1 MGTQKRYASLDS
13 RTRVPIVATSK
24 YIIVYL
30 IAVVSELI
38 ITFAFYD
45 KIPNQIPTHFDT
57 LMNPNQFTE
66 KSLLTVLFMPLI
78 QTVMLIIFIVCNE
91 MMKASKIQ
99 ISSSN
104 PKDSLNINE
113 EVRLTNSKLLFN
125 LFILMQLIFF
135 TVQMMT
141 CFNIK
146 SLRYVMLALL
156 SLSIIYIVIYI
167 FILWKIHKG
176 HSYPIVEDKS
186 AWKFGF
192 LYYNKDD
199 VAYIVQK
206 RSGLG
211 YTLNFARYQSW
222 LITLAFILLMLVIVF
237 LGNKFS

>member
-13 RTRVPIVATSK
+13 RTRVPVVTTSR

-38 ITFAFYD
+38 FTFAFYD
-45 KIPNQIPTHFDT
+45 KIPNQIPTHFDA

-66 KSLLTVLFMPLI
+66 KSLYSVLCMPLI

-99 ISSSN
+99 LSSSN
-104 PKDSLNINE
+104 PKDSLKINE

-141 CFNIK
+141 CFNIR
-146 SLRYVMLALL
+146 SLRYVMLAIL
-156 SLSIIYIVIYI
+156 SLTTIYIVTYI
-167 FILWKIHKG
+167 FILLKIRKG

-186 AWKFGF
+186 AWKLGI

-222 LITLAFILLMLVIVF
+222 LITLAFILVMFAIVF

>member
-45 KIPNQIPTHFDT
+45 KIPNQIPTHFDA

-66 KSLLTVLFMPLI
+66 KSLSTVLFMPLI

-104 PKDSLNINE
+104 PKDSLKINE

-141 CFNIK
+141 CFNIRN
-146 SLRYVMLALL
+146 LRYVMLAILCLTIGYVIVYILMLL
-156 SLSIIYIVIYI
+156 KVR
-167 FILWKIHKG
+167 KG
-176 HSYPIVEDKS
+176 HSYRIVENKS